1 LKATGK
7 LKNEINTQRDS
18 ASLHMQE
25 SGEQL
30 QKPLYLALLTF
41 SFPVKTLMT
50 YVYSVKTKNEF
61 ILRSEDMFDLC
72 ISTIVAGWLGIF
84 LAFANRESPYI

>member
-1 LKATGK
+1 
-7 LKNEINTQRDS
+7 
-18 ASLHMQE
+18 MQE
-25 SGEQL
+25 SGAKL

-61 ILRSEDMFDLC
+61 IFRSEDMFDLC
-72 ISTIVAGWLGIF
+72 ISMIVAGWLCIF
-84 LAFANRESPYI
+84 LIYANQESPYVKIANTKV